1 MGNLIVILV
10 LYASFVKKV
19 GNYCMSK
26 EKALIIAVKKTDQDV
41 ERFESSLDELI
52 SLTETAG
59 GVVEKVITQNRSQIH
74 PATYIGDGKVNEIT
88 EAITEYKIDLVISN
102 DELSAG
108 QIRNLADRFGVRLID
123 RSQLIL
129 DIFAQRAQTKEGM
142 LQVELAQLEYM
153 LPRLHGQGLVLSR
166 LAGGIGTR
174 GPGETKL
181 ESDQRHIRRRIDDI
195 KRRLKN
201 VVRQRD
207 QYRKR
212 RKINHVFQIA
222 IVGYT
227 NAGKSTI
234 FNRLTNSSSLEEDQL
249 FATLD
254 PLTRQLQLPSG
265 FEALI
270 TDTVGFIQDLPTTL
284 IASFRSTL
292 EEVSEADF
300 ILHIVDR
307 SNQDYEQHQ
316 ETVIKLLEELGAHT
330 IPMLTVYNKE
340 DLIKDEFIP
349 IDRPY
354 ISINAFDHDHIQSLI
369 LKIEDI
375 LKQEWEQYQFQLNPD
390 EGRMIHRLD
399 RETIVTEKYFNEETN
414 QYIIHGYIQK
424 NHPFKGLLEERE

>member
-1 MGNLIVILV
+1 
-10 LYASFVKKV
+10 
-19 GNYCMSK
+19 MSK
-26 EKALIIAVKKTDQDV
+26 EKVLIIAVKKTDQD
-41 ERFESSLDELI
+41 EGKFESSLEELI
-52 SLTETAG
+52 SLTNTAG
-59 GVVEKVITQNRSQIH
+59 GMVEEVVTQNRNQIH
-74 PATYIGDGKVNEIT
+74 PATYIGDGKVNEIK
-88 EAITEYKIDLVISN
+88 ELIFEYNIDLVISN

-129 DIFAQRAQTKEGM
+129 DIFARRAHTKEGM

-212 RKINHVFQIA
+212 RKRNNAFQIA

-234 FNRLTNSSSLEEDQL
+234 FNRLTNSTSLEENQL

-265 FEALI
+265 FIALI

-284 IASFRSTL
+284 IAAFRSTL
-292 EEVSEADF
+292 EEVTEADF
-300 ILHIVDR
+300 ILHVVDK
-307 SNQDYEQHQ
+307 SNPDFEQHHQ
-316 ETVIKLLEELGAHT
+316 TVNHLLKDLEAHA
-330 IPMLTVYNKE
+330 IPTLTVYNKK
-340 DLIKDEFIP
+340 DLIKAEFIP

-354 ISINAFDHDHIQSLI
+354 ISINAFDPDDINSLI
-369 LKIEDI
+369 VKIEEV
-375 LKQEWEQYQFQLNPD
+375 LKQDWNQYKFQINPN
-390 EGRMIHRLD
+390 EGKRIHQLTQ
-399 RETIVTEKYFNEETN
+399 ETIVTEKYFNEETN
-414 QYIIHGYIQK
+414 HYMIKGYIQK
-424 NHPFKGLLEERE
+424 NHPLNGLLEEKE